1 MKSKII
7 LFMPHIDIG
16 GVEKNFFL
24 ISNFLA
30 KNRNN
35 IVVITI
41 SKKSKKFFRKN
52 IKFISFKSNFLEKI
66 SKRSKY
72 ILSLFL
78 LTKEILINKK
88 FIGSEFSSE
97 RILWTFV
104 EIIGI

>member
-35 IVVITI
+35 VVVITI
-41 SKKSKKFFRKN
+41 SQKNKKFFV
-52 IKFISFKSNFLEKI
+52 
-66 SKRSKY
+66 
-72 ILSLFL
+72 
-78 LTKEILINKK
+78 EILNLYHLNQSFWK
-88 FIGSEFSSE
+88 
-97 RILWTFV
+97 R
-104 EIIGI
+104 